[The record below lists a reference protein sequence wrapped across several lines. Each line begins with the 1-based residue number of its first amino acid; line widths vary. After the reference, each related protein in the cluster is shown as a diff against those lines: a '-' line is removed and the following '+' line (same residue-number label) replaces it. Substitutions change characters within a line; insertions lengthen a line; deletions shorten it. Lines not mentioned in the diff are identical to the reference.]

1 MPKHWAIGLGAI
13 GLVAIGLLLVGCT
26 RTRVTSF
33 TDPQYQ
39 GSSFGSVII
48 LGDNM
53 GLDERQTVENTA
65 RKLFR
70 AKGITSLR
78 ALDIIPPTR
87 TYSKDEYNRAI
98 RATGLQTMLVISL
111 TDKDTSETYVPAT
124 YIPGSTYGTVTTLG
138 NTSYVNLYNNGY
150 TIGGYSVSKPHAAY
164 SIALYDVNTG
174 AMIWISEART
184 AGGAAAKWK
193 KLAKAATLK
202 AVKKLLREGLF
213 APQ

>member
-1 MPKHWAIGLGAI
+1 
-13 GLVAIGLLLVGCT
+13 VAIGLLLVGCT
-26 RTRVTSF
+26 RTHVTSF

-65 RKLFR
+65 RKLFQ

-87 TYSKDEYNRAI
+87 TYSKDEFNRAI
-98 RATGLQTMLVISL
+98 RATGVQTILVIAL
-111 TDKDTSETYVPAT
+111 TGKDTSETYIPST
-124 YIPGSTYGTVTTLG
+124 YIPGSTYGTVSTLG
-138 NTSYVNLYNNGY
+138 NTSYISIYQNPGY
-150 TIGGYSVSKPHAAY
+150 TVGGYSVSKPHSAY
-164 SIALYDVNTG
+164 AIALYDVNTD
-174 AMIWISEART
+174 AMIWKADARS
-184 AGGAAAKWK
+184 AGGATTRWK
-193 KLAKAATLK
+193 KLAKAVTLK
-202 AVKKLLREGLF
+202 AVKKLLRDGLF

>member
-1 MPKHWAIGLGAI
+1 MSRHWAIGLVI
-13 GLVAIGLLLVGCT
+13 VGLLLVGCT
-26 RTRVTSF
+26 RTHVTSF

-53 GLDERQTVENTA
+53 SLDERETVENTA

-78 ALDIIPPTR
+78 ALDTILPTR
-87 TYSKDEYNRAI
+87 TYSEDEYSRAI
-98 RATGLQTMLVISL
+98 RATGVQTILVIAL
-111 TDKDTSETYVPAT
+111 TGKDTSESYIPPT

-138 NTSYVNLYNNGY
+138 KTAYVNIHQNPGY
-150 TIGGYSVSKPHAAY
+150 TVGGYSVSKPHAAY
-164 SIALYDVNTG
+164 AIALYDVNTD
-174 AMIWISEART
+174 AMIWKADARS

-193 KLAKAATLK
+193 KLAKAVTLK
-202 AVKKLLREGLF
+202 AVKKLLRDGLF